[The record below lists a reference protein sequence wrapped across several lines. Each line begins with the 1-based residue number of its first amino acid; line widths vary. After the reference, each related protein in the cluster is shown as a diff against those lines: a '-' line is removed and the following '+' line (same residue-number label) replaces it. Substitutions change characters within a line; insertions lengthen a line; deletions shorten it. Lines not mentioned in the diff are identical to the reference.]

1 LITRRTKLM
10 RYVSMLSKTTT
21 SKIAFLTLTSLNV
34 ISGLLVTLLMMAGD
48 FLNIMNEAYSEGQLE
63 TFDTF
68 FLSYILHP
76 ATGIIYSTLFIGLA
90 VYQFKIASISL
101 RYISHLALLLLS
113 CLILLEVS
121 LLFSK

>member
-1 LITRRTKLM
+1 
-10 RYVSMLSKTTT
+10 MLSKTTT

-113 CLILLEVS
+113 GLILLEVT